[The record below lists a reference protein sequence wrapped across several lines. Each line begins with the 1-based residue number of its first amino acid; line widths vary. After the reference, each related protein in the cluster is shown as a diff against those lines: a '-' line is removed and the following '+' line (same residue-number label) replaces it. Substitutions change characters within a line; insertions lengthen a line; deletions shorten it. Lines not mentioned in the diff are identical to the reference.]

1 MGMELVTA
9 LLATCRNV
17 TEVCQAAK
25 DIRITDIPA
34 ETGFLPAT
42 MHYFFL
48 DAAGNTVV
56 LEAADPT
63 QPGRLTCYREDSIG
77 VMTNSPPYPRQLD
90 NLRWFLSQSPELH
103 HGGDDCPICQPAWEG
118 VRLAADPNALHMTQS
133 GVLPASYAPYD
144 RFVRLA
150 VLKAL
155 NHDGQWID
163 DAQMLPL
170 GSGLLHTVFEPHSR
184 GVYHYRRLDE
194 HGMPAGRSDGYTQYC
209 VMYAPEQQAMY
220 LQPFDS
226 TAWTKIALRSCDT
239 ALLQRH
245 PINRS
250 AMAGVVER

>member
-1 MGMELVTA
+1 
-9 LLATCRNV
+9 
-17 TEVCQAAK
+17 
-25 DIRITDIPA
+25 
-34 ETGFLPAT
+34 
-42 MHYFFL
+42 
-48 DAAGNTVV
+48 
-56 LEAADPT
+56 
-63 QPGRLTCYREDSIG
+63 
-77 VMTNSPPYPRQLD
+77 
-90 NLRWFLSQSPELH
+90 
-103 HGGDDCPICQPAWEG
+103 
-118 VRLAADPNALHMTQS
+118 MTQS

-170 GSGLLHTVFEPHSR
+170 GSGLLHSVFEPHSR
-184 GVYHYRRLDE
+184 SVYHYRRLDE

-250 AMAGVVER
+250 AMAGVVDREEKIPDFPGFFSYRILGISSIYFAASSSFSSWLAARIASSSV